1 MTEIY
6 GVYAIFLLISTIITI
21 YLAFYSWNKR
31 SNPDALYFSYLMIAV
46 SIWAITSALEMA
58 STSFST
64 KVLMS
69 QLSYLGIVFVGPFW
83 LLFTLSYTGFEKLL
97 KIKFISLLMVI
108 PVIILFLVTTNGWYG
123 LIWSSVVPTSSLPG
137 ALLIYNHGYGFYLNA
152 IYTYILI
159 FIGLVLLIQFLIR
172 SPKIYQKQ
180 IFIVV
185 AAALIPLIANAIYI
199 AKISPIQGLD
209 LTPFAFTITG
219 ILVAWSIFKFK
230 MLDIVPVA
238 YNNLFDKM
246 ISGALV
252 IDSQKR
258 IVDIN
263 PAAEHLLDVNK
274 KIIGSLVEK
283 NLVNLKDLY
292 PLDKIKTEIK
302 TEIRLEVPTSM
313 WLDIQISPLN
323 KKDRLLGWL
332 ITFTDISARKK
343 AESMLKKSE
352 KDYRDLVDNSLVGI
366 YKTGMDGKILFANH
380 SMANIF
386 GYDSPEDIKKTL
398 ITTRYKNLE
407 DRENILK
414 KLMDDGKL
422 EEYEVE
428 TIKKNGES
436 MSILLSATKD
446 GENISGMIMDITD
459 KKKADDQI
467 KKSLN
472 EKEMLLKEIHH
483 RVKNNLMVISS
494 LLSLQSRYIKDE
506 VSKSIFKESQNRA
519 RSMALIHELLYRSS
533 DLKRINFGDYI
544 KTITNELFRMY
555 VTDPDKIKLNMN
567 IEDIMLDINTAIP
580 LGLIVNELVS
590 NSMKHAF
597 PNDISGEIDIK
608 FKSAN
613 GNYSLI
619 VSDNGVGFP
628 KDYDIKKSDTL
639 GLRIVNSLTEQ
650 VEGELLLENTNQ
662 TKFTIKFKEEM
673 YDKQ

>member
-6 GVYAIFLLISTIITI
+6 GLYAIFLLISTLITL

-31 SNPDALYFSYLMIAV
+31 SNPDALYFSYLMVAV
-46 SIWAITSALEMA
+46 SIWTITSAFEMA
-58 STSFST
+58 STGFST

-97 KIKFISLLMVI
+97 KIKFIGLLMVI
-108 PVIILFLVTTNGWYG
+108 PVIILFLVATNGWYG
-123 LIWSSVVPTSSLPG
+123 LIWSSIIPSSSLPG
-137 ALLIYNHGYGFYLNA
+137 ALLIYNHGNGFYLNA
-152 IYTYILI
+152 VYTYILI

-185 AAALIPLIANAIYI
+185 AAALIPFIANAIYI
-199 AKISPIQGLD
+199 AKISPILGLD

-230 MLDIVPVA
+230 MLDIIPVA

-263 PAAEHLLDVNK
+263 PAAETLLDVNK

-283 NLVNLKDLY
+283 NLVKLKELY
-292 PLDKIKTEIK
+292 PLDQIKTEIK
-302 TEIRLEVPTSM
+302 TEIMIQSPTM

-323 KKDRLLGWL
+323 NKDRLQGWL
-332 ITFTDISARKK
+332 ITFTDITARKK
-343 AESMLKKSE
+343 AERMLKKSE

-366 YKTGMDGKILFANH
+366 YKTDMEGNILFANH

-386 GYDSPEDIKKTL
+386 GYDSPDDIKKTM
-398 ITTRYKNLE
+398 ITSRYKNLD

-428 TIKKNGES
+428 TIKKDGES

-446 GENISGMIMDITD
+446 GENISGMIIDITD

-555 VTDPDKIKLNMN
+555 VTDPDKIKLNLN

-597 PNDISGEIDIK
+597 PNDMDGVIDIE
-608 FKSAN
+608 FMSDN

-628 KDYDIKKSDTL
+628 KDYDIKDSDTL
-639 GLRIVNSLTEQ
+639 GLRIVNSLIEQ
-650 VEGELLLENTNQ
+650 IEGEIHLENINQ
-662 TKFTIKFKEEM
+662 TKFIIKFKEEM
-673 YDKQ
+673 YNKG